1 MSKLK
6 SKFATGSANDPIVL
20 EVFAALSAL
29 MGFVLT
35 TWTERGRKST
45 VLDQT
50 VDRHFGGISTRV
62 NRARSQRAKDAGQTG
77 YTKATPIDV
86 LKGIYQGNPEIGYTE
101 IDAANLVD
109 KLMRQAGNT
118 TSLSLEQRIA
128 VHDMLAEK
136 YIDHPDAKKFI
147 TLDELTDEQVSTYD
161 PPKPARNA
169 GKPNGLAEATA

>member
-77 YTKATPIDV
+77 YTKATPID
-86 LKGIYQGNPEIGYTE
+86 